1 MESML
6 MENKQQRLYSLD
18 FLKFLAAVMIT
29 NSHFQIVY
37 ENVNRSL
44 ATFGVQ
50 GNALFFFV
58 SGYLLMMGLT
68 KRKLSFQSWYGCRV
82 RRLWPSVFIWVIV
95 TAAIWGKPITIGRL
109 VFMDD
114 YWFLQAIA
122 LSYIVFYFV
131 AKYAMAILG
140 GAN

>member
-44 ATFGVQ
+44 EDA
-50 GNALFFFV
+50 
-58 SGYLLMMGLT
+58 Y
-68 KRKLSFQSWYGCRV
+68 K
-82 RRLWPSVFIWVIV
+82 
-95 TAAIWGKPITIGRL
+95 ITHPL
-109 VFMDD
+109 
-114 YWFLQAIA
+114 
-122 LSYIVFYFV
+122 
-131 AKYAMAILG
+131 IL
-140 GAN
+140 N